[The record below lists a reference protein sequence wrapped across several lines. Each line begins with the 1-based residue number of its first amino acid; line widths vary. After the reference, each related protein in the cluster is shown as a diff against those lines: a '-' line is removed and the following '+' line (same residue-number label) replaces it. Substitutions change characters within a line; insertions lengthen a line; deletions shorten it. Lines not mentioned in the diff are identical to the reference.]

1 MGRGARR
8 RSAEALG
15 VSEHEVLKTLV
26 FEKDA
31 RKPLVVLMHGDREVS
46 ATALE
51 RVYVNGGKRGF
62 LIRIAVAELV
72 RVLQPVLVEVGIKR
86 G

>member
-1 MGRGARR
+1 VADKHSGYQVGGTSPFGTRKAMPVYLE
-8 RSAEALG
+8 RSVTE
-15 VSEHEVLKTLV
+15 
-26 FEKDA
+26 
-31 RKPLVVLMHGDREVS
+31 
-46 ATALE
+46 LE

-72 RVLQPVLVEVGIKR
+72 RVLQPVLVEVGIER

>member
-1 MGRGARR
+1 MAGSARFLRDDRGRARSLEPHHQR
-8 RSAEALG
+8 RARAAERAGLPPRG
-15 VSEHEVLKTLV
+15 W
-26 FEKDA
+26 
-31 RKPLVVLMHGDREVS
+31 
-46 ATALE
+46 LE

-72 RVLQPVLVEVGIKR
+72 RVLQPVLVEVGIER